1 MVIKRKFDM
10 KLNFFK
16 ETKNVVSRFFSAFDV
31 IASESKQ
38 SRNIISILKQRMY
51 HPVSSANELTLK
63 AKDDKKKVQQCGR
76 SMIEMLGVLAIIGV
90 LSVGGIAGYSEVMRK
105 FKVNKTIEIFR
116 DSLFRLSELETMN
129 WNTVY
134 ELQET
139 NKVVDLGL
147 LPESICDENYVNI
160 YGDKGAACQ
169 LPIGEISMYFVFGG
183 KMKGEYFID
192 LTGNDRVKN
201 CIDFL
206 SYHWEQKTPKDWW
219 LGDEFYQGGFI
230 HVRGSKFGED
240 LYAAPGSYWAQEKNM
255 PTELTMS
262 NITQACSQCK
272 NSEYCEIY
280 MAFRDEY

>member
-16 ETKNVVSRFFSAFDV
+16 ETKSLFARFFLDILFKKSMFRQDYRD
-31 IASESKQ
+31 KPDND
-38 SRNIISILKQRMY
+38 SR
-51 HPVSSANELTLK
+51 VNEKMTG
-63 AKDDKKKVQQCGR
+63 DDWSWRARECGR

-116 DSLFRLSELETMN
+116 DSLFRLSELEAMN
-129 WNTVY
+129 WNSFA
-134 ELQET
+134 EAGET
-139 NKVVDLGL
+139 SDYVDFGL
-147 LPESICDENYVNI
+147 LPESICDENYVDI
-160 YGDKGAACQ
+160 YGDKGLACQ
-169 LPIGEISMYFVFGG
+169 LPIGEIYLDFGFHDDYPMFG
-183 KMKGEYFID
+183 AYNIT
-192 LTGNDRVKN
+192 LIGNNNVKN

-219 LGDEFYQGGFI
+219 YE
-230 HVRGSKFGED
+230 RGWIAVNNKEI
-240 LYAAPGSYWAQEKNM
+240 YAAPGSYWAQEKNV

-272 NSEYCEIY
+272 SSEDCWIY
-280 MAFRDEY
+280 MVFRSEV

>member
-16 ETKNVVSRFFSAFDV
+16 ETKNLFARFFLDILFKKSMFRQDYRD
-31 IASESKQ
+31 KPNND
-38 SRNIISILKQRMY
+38 SRVKEKMIG
-51 HPVSSANELTLK
+51 
-63 AKDDKKKVQQCGR
+63 DDWSWRARECGR

-90 LSVGGIAGYSEVMRK
+90 LSAGGIAGYSEVMRK

-129 WNTVY
+129 WNTFY
-134 ELQET
+134 EAYKT
-139 NKVVDLGL
+139 SDYVNLGL
-147 LPESICDENYVNI
+147 LPESICDENYVDI
-160 YGDKGAACQ
+160 YGDKGLSCQ
-169 LPIGEISMYFVFGG
+169 LPIGEIALDFEFYDGDPWMR
-183 KMKGEYFID
+183 GEYVIT
-192 LTGNDRVKN
+192 LIGNNNVKN

-219 LGDEFYQGGFI
+219 LGDDNYPGGQIYVWKSEFSNNIYT
-230 HVRGSKFGED
+230 
-240 LYAAPGSYWAQEKNM
+240 APGSYWAQEENV

-272 NSEYCEIY
+272 SSEDCQIY
-280 MAFRDEY
+280 MVFRSEI